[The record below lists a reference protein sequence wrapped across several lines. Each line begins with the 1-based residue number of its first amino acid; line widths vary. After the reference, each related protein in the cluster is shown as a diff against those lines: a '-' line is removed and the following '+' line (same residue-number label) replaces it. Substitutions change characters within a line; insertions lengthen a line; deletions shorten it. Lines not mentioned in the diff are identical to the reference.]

1 MGNMLNLFL
10 DIKKAVFKLLSFIKS
25 NTTVETLPI
34 IIAVIDLI
42 VNIRALIVG

>member
-10 DIKKAVFKLLSFIKS
+10 NIKKAAVKLLIFIKAKI
-25 NTTVETLPI
+25 TVETLPI

-42 VNIRALIVG
+42 VNIIALIVG